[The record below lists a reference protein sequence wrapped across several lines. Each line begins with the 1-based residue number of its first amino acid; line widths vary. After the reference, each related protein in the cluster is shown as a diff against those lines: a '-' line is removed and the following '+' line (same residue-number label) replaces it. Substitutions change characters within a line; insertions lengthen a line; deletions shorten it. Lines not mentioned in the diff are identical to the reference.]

1 MADPYESLANAIITT
16 AAKDYMAAIKI
27 LKKSPANVN
36 AKSTVTECER
46 FFRSS
51 WYAALTSVDSEFLIR
66 RLREEALKNDRKG
79 IFKTGL
85 PPERE
90 NQLPY

>member
-16 AAKDYMAAIKI
+16 AAKDYMAAKI
-27 LKKSPANVN
+27 LKKSPANVT
-36 AKSTVTECER
+36 AKSTVDECER

-66 RLREEALKNDRKG
+66 RLREEVLKK
-79 IFKTGL
+79 
-85 PPERE
+85 
-90 NQLPY
+90 